1 MKYIKTKDIVTYI
14 NGRNYGSISIT
25 GSIKG
30 MKKLYG
36 WNTASEIVKSGQ
48 FYYAIW

>member
-1 MKYIKTKDIVTYI
+1 MKYIKTKEITNYI
-14 NGRNYGSISIT
+14 NGRAFSVISIT

-30 MKKLYG
+30 MKKLYR
-36 WNTASEIVKSGQ
+36 WDKATEIVRSGK